1 MPASKQ
7 DRVPLTCPHCG
18 HQQLEPRTAFSSV
31 CKKCGQ
37 HLRVQEILR
46 PAHAAVEAVPERK
59 QITCFDCGAV
69 LEVPVSAESTMCKRC
84 SAYIDLKD
92 YRINNAVSKN
102 FKTKG
107 TFVVEAKGYVFNTEV
122 VVGSAVIRGRL
133 HGKLNAE
140 HALTVYS
147 TAEIKGTF
155 KTSRLI
161 IPAENHFRWKEPLAV
176 NSAEIAGEIAAD
188 FKAEGTVVLKSTAR
202 LFGNVTAKNLVVEE
216 GAVVVGNLRIGGDV
230 ALEAR

>member
-31 CKKCGQ
+31 CKKCGR

-46 PAHAAVEAVPERK
+46 PARAAVKAVPERK
-59 QITCFDCGAV
+59 PITCFDCGAV

-92 YRINNAVSKN
+92 YHINNAVSKN

-107 TFVVEAKGYVFNTEV
+107 TFVVEPKGYVFNTEV

-140 HALTVYS
+140 YALTVYS

-155 KTSRLI
+155 NTSRLI
-161 IPAENHFRWKEPLAV
+161 IPADNHFRWKEPIAV
-176 NSAEIAGEIAAD
+176 TSAEIAGEVVAD
-188 FKAEGTVVLKSTAR
+188 FNAEGTVVLKSTAR
-202 LFGNVTAKNLVVEE
+202 LFGNVTAKNLVVED
-216 GAVVVGNLRIGGDV
+216 GAVVVGNIRVGGD
-230 ALEAR
+230 ALKAR